1 VGLEGRGG
9 VRGEEMLEAD
19 GNRFSSLVH
28 TFFLINIADCYLS
41 EYGVRIRQ
49 SVFWHSILLLS
60 LGKLLLV
67 HR

>member
-1 VGLEGRGG
+1 
-9 VRGEEMLEAD
+9 MLEAD